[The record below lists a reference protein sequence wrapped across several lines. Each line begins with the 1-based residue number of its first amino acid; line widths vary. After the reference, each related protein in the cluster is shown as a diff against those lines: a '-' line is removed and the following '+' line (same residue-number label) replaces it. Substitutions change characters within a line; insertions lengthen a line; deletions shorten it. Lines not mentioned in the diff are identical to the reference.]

1 VPSDGKNPF
10 DILIQY
16 RYINLTTFRRNGQPV
31 VSTVLFA
38 LENGKM
44 YVTTGVD
51 SWKLKRIRNNPNV
64 KAEPCSASGQILG
77 SSVSGVARV
86 MSANESE
93 VARRALLG
101 KNRLER
107 RRFNFTTRLMGVKRV
122 YLEIS
127 PAL

>member
-1 VPSDGKNPF
+1 VLSGEKNPF
-10 DILIQY
+10 DTLTPY
-16 RYINLTTFRRNGQPV
+16 RYINLSTFRRNGKPV
-31 VSTVLFA
+31 GSTVLFA

-51 SWKLKRIRNNPNV
+51 SWKVKRIRNNPNV

-86 MSANESE
+86 MSADESE

-101 KNRLER
+101 RNRLER
-107 RRFNFTTRLMGVKRV
+107 RLFNFTTRLMGVKRV
-122 YLEIS
+122 YLEIT
-127 PAL
+127 PAP